1 MQQQTQTEPDKSL
14 FEFEAY
20 EEEQEDI
27 LERKSESFWKGSFQ
41 RLLKNKGAII
51 SLVVLILITVI
62 SLVGPFFNEYHYAEQ
77 DIARSDLPPL
87 VHGLE
92 WLGLDGTNSHGKNV
106 YDDRSM
112 TNEPSW
118 LGTDEFGRDLWTR
131 IWKGTQISLL
141 IGVVAALLDLL
152 IGVIYGGISGFYG
165 GKLDDFMQRVL
176 EVLMGI
182 PNLILIMLFIL
193 VLQPGI
199 FSIILALIITGWV
212 NMARIVRGQ
221 MLQLKGQEFIMAS
234 RALGATNKRLIWK
247 HLIPNTLGPIIVT
260 VMFTIPT
267 AIYFEAFLSFIGLGI
282 QPPLASLGTLIE
294 DGFQNMQYFS
304 YKLIYPAIV
313 ISAIMVSFNILGDGL
328 RDALDP
334 KMKTSEKEA
343 IPLAETILS
352 VDNLEVSFK
361 SGKKN
366 VNAVRGVSF
375 DLKQG
380 ETLAIVG
387 ESGSGKSVTAK
398 SIMKLLPK
406 ESTVINNGTIT
417 DKGEDLLKYRQKDI
431 EKIRGKDI
439 SMVFQD
445 PMTSLNPTMKVGKQV
460 VEGLRKHQN
469 LGKQEAYDRGVE
481 LLRMVGIPKPEN
493 RMNAYPHQFS
503 GGMRQR
509 VVIAIALSSNP
520 NVLIADEP
528 TTALDVTIQAQIL
541 DLMKDLQKKT
551 GTSIIIITHDLGV
564 VANIADRVAVMYA
577 GEVMET
583 GTVEEIFYESRHPY
597 TWGLLQ
603 SMPNDHNH
611 DEPLIPI

>member
-51 SLVVLILITVI
+51 SLVVLVLITVI

-182 PNLILIMLFIL
+182 PNLILIILFIL

-267 AIYFEAFLSFIGLGI
+267 AIFFEAFLSFIGLGI

-334 KMKTSEKEA
+334 KMKT
-343 IPLAETILS
+343 
-352 VDNLEVSFK
+352 
-361 SGKKN
+361 
-366 VNAVRGVSF
+366 
-375 DLKQG
+375 
-380 ETLAIVG
+380 
-387 ESGSGKSVTAK
+387 
-398 SIMKLLPK
+398 
-406 ESTVINNGTIT
+406 
-417 DKGEDLLKYRQKDI
+417 
-431 EKIRGKDI
+431 
-439 SMVFQD
+439 
-445 PMTSLNPTMKVGKQV
+445 
-460 VEGLRKHQN
+460 
-469 LGKQEAYDRGVE
+469 
-481 LLRMVGIPKPEN
+481 
-493 RMNAYPHQFS
+493 
-503 GGMRQR
+503 
-509 VVIAIALSSNP
+509 
-520 NVLIADEP
+520 
-528 TTALDVTIQAQIL
+528 
-541 DLMKDLQKKT
+541 
-551 GTSIIIITHDLGV
+551 
-564 VANIADRVAVMYA
+564 
-577 GEVMET
+577 
-583 GTVEEIFYESRHPY
+583 
-597 TWGLLQ
+597 
-603 SMPNDHNH
+603 
-611 DEPLIPI
+611 